1 MARAHKNAEE
11 VDWSKVVSMREN
23 ELMEEAVKDK
33 MDQEAPEEEPTV
45 LASMRKP
52 PTAFS
57 EHSLGYWTSLA
68 NTSVRRHVS
77 FVVVPG
83 TQGQMQRLVA
93 QSSLKDLER
102 EEGKKSLG
110 KVYTFFA

>member
-11 VDWSKVVSMREN
+11 VTEHDSIGGGRQRQDGPGS
-23 ELMEEAVKDK
+23 
-33 MDQEAPEEEPTV
+33 PEEDPTV